1 MAQSTT
7 YLSKTYSGNGNRNK
21 GTISVWCKFA
31 DTDASADSTIFGAG
45 NISNDSDCTFLCINP
60 NGFGGT
66 TTRKISFIIRIG
78 GATVYKAE
86 SNALLRDVNGWY
98 NIVVRW
104 DTTLG
109 TPNCD
114 IYLNGEEVSYSS
126 NTWSSLSQNTNTY
139 IGSSAHPHYI
149 GRGAYCDAMK
159 NNYYEGSMSHFH
171 YCDGYYYDASSFGST
186 DSTTG
191 EWKINTSPSVS
202 YGTNGFWFFKDD
214 NALTD
219 HSSNSNSYSLTAGTL
234 TKTEDNPSNVFATFN
249 PLARNASNTYAN
261 GNTTYDY
268 SNNYQKTTP
277 STLATNN
284 KKIYAEFKKIRN
296 SNMHFGI
303 VGDTFI
309 SDGRTGNDT
318 GASWTYD
325 MRGHTGAI
333 ALQSDTNG
341 STIFVDGSNTST
353 SVFTS
358 TTNDIIMVA
367 FDPTTKKIWFG
378 KNGTWHNSGNP
389 ATGANASYTYS
400 GTATSDFCFAVAS
413 EGSSAGAI
421 SANFGNGYF
430 GTTAVS
436 SAGTNA
442 SNNGIF
448 EYDVPAGYT
457 ALSTKGLNT

>member
-442 SNNGIF
+442 SGNGIF
-448 EYDVPAGYT
+448 EYDVPTGYT
-457 ALSTKGLNT
+457 ALSTKGLNL

>member
-31 DTDASADSTIFGAG
+31 DTDASADSTIFGSG

-66 TTRKISFIIRIG
+66 STRKISFIIRVG
-78 GATVYKAE
+78 GGTVYRAE
-86 SNALLRDVNGWY
+86 SNALLRDINGWY
-98 NIVVRW
+98 HIVVRW

-126 NTWSSLSQNTNTY
+126 NTWSSISQNTNTY

-219 HSSNSNSYSLTAGTL
+219 HSPNSNSYSLTAGTL
-234 TKTEDNPSNVFATFN
+234 TKTEDCPSNVFATLNALDNYYASSTFSHGNTSVVFN
-249 PLARNASNTYAN
+249 DANECFNYSTLGMSSGKFYFEGKQISRGSGSNERNYFGVTYSPPDASTDWLGNNNYSWGYRGDGKVYNSGQLQATYSSFTNGDIIGVALDVTNSKLYFSKNGVWQNSADPAN
-261 GNTTYDY
+261 G
-268 SNNYQKTTP
+268 
-277 STLATNN
+277 
-284 KKIYAEFKKIRN
+284 
-296 SNMHFGI
+296 
-303 VGDTFI
+303 
-309 SDGRTGNDT
+309 
-318 GASWTYD
+318 
-325 MRGHTGAI
+325 
-333 ALQSDTNG
+333 TNG
-341 STIFVDGSNTST
+341 LSVNAGKTYFFAIGETTST
-353 SVFTS
+353 SGVES
-358 TTNDIIMVA
+358 CV
-367 FDPTTKKIWFG
+367 
-378 KNGTWHNSGNP
+378 
-389 ATGANASYTYS
+389 
-400 GTATSDFCFAVAS
+400 
-413 EGSSAGAI
+413 
-421 SANFGNGYF
+421 NFGNGYF
-430 GTTAVS
+430 KTTAVS

-442 SNNGIF
+442 SGIGIF
-448 EYDVPAGYT
+448 EYDVPTGFT
-457 ALSTKGLNT
+457 ALSTKGLNE

>member
-448 EYDVPAGYT
+448 EYDVPTGYS
-457 ALSTKGLNT
+457 ALSTKGLNL